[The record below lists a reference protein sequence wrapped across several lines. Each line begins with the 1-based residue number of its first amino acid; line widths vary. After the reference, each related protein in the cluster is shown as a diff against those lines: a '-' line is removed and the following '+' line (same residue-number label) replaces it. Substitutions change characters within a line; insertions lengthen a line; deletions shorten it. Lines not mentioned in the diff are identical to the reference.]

1 MNQSN
6 LLIFIGGFTVVASIV
21 IADDLNEGSNDDN
34 ESLEGYD
41 INSTSDQNE

>member
-1 MNQSN
+1 
-6 LLIFIGGFTVVASIV
+6 V

-41 INSTSDQNE
+41 INSTSDKDE